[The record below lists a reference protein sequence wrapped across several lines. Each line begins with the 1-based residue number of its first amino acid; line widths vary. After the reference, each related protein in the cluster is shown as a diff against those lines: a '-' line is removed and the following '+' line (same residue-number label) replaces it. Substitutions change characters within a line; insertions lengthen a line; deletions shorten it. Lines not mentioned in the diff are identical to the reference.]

1 MTLQLELK
9 PETEA
14 RLAAEAAQRGM
25 AREAYASK
33 LLDSMLMSPRT
44 GTERLTVEEFH
55 KMLAEISSGTENL
68 PSLPTSAFSRE
79 SFYEDRP

>member
-14 RLAAEAAQRGM
+14 ELTAQATEHGM
-25 AREAYASK
+25 TPEAYAGK
-33 LLDSMLMSPRT
+33 LLDGALLPVRT
-44 GTERLTVEEFH
+44 GTGRLTVEEFH
-55 KMLAEISSGTENL
+55 QMLDEISSGAENL

-79 SFYEDRP
+79 SFYEDKP